1 MRFEVCGYEVCGF
14 DFPLGKPGLWLYAL
28 DYVYAQS
35 PVYFYSSFNYEG
47 MRFSE
52 IDSTTK
58 EFKSKKQSSTKYLLL
73 WTFDIPLTSI
83 GLDVGMQY
91 N

>member
-52 IDSTTK
+52 IDSTT
-58 EFKSKKQSSTKYLLL
+58 
-73 WTFDIPLTSI
+73 
-83 GLDVGMQY
+83 
-91 N
+91 